1 MDLPTRTVK
10 GLPPRRTSQIFA
22 LRKWTTWLAMDVY
35 IRDSDKAVMTEVAP
49 HQSVTK
55 AFVNARGRPMVTV
68 APTPTKKA
76 TATKA
81 GAPK

>member
-1 MDLPTRTVK
+1 
-10 GLPPRRTSQIFA
+10 
-22 LRKWTTWLAMDVY
+22 MDVY